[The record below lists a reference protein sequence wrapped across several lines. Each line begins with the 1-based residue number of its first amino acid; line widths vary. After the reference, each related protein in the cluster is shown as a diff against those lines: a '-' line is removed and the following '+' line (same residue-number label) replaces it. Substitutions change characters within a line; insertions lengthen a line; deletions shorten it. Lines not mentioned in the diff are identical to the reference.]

1 MQNEDLKILAN
12 LQETLLK
19 ANVDK
24 EVEGNLA
31 TSFESDADKKT

>member
-19 ANVDK
+19 ANVNK

-31 TSFESDADKKT
+31 TEFDGSDADKT